1 MKSDSTTKFAKSTKI
16 RVCLRIFVAFV
27 CFVVS
32 IPTAAIT
39 LISVED
45 EIAIGKDT
53 NADTRKKLPELSD
66 QAVRAYVRGIGAR
79 LARVAPGP
87 RYPYSFSIANYREIN
102 AFALPG
108 GPVWIHRGVLQAAT
122 NESQVAAV
130 LAHEVAH
137 LAQRHPA
144 QQMSNALVA
153 NLGLGALSALLGNVG
168 GAGAARAAAG
178 LGTNLWFLRFSRDD
192 EAEADRVGLQ
202 ILRRAGWDA
211 HGMIEMFEILKRE
224 QGRHPGAV
232 ETFLSSHPAPQD
244 RLNALRTAV
253 ARARGGTRNTATFQ
267 AITAKLRKMP
277 PAKSMPKG

>member
-1 MKSDSTTKFAKSTKI
+1 LATKI
-16 RVCLRIFVAFV
+16 TKDHKVFFFVFFVSFVANLG
-27 CFVVS
+27 
-32 IPTAAIT
+32 ILGGRAIT

-45 EIAIGKDT
+45 EIAIGKQT
-53 NADTRKKLPELSD
+53 NADTRKKIPELAD
-66 QAVRAYVRGIGAR
+66 QAVRAYVRGIGGR

-87 RYPYSFSIANYREIN
+87 RYPYSFTVANYREIN

-108 GPVWIHRGVLQAAT
+108 GPVWINRGVLQAAA

-144 QQMSNALVA
+144 QQMSNAVVA
-153 NLGLGALSALLGNVG
+153 NLGLGALGALLGNVG
-168 GAGAARAAAG
+168 GAGAARTAAG
-178 LGTNLWFLRFSRDD
+178 LGTNLWFLKFSRDD

-211 HGMIEMFEILKRE
+211 RGMIEMFEILKRE
-224 QGRHPGAV
+224 QGRNPGAV

-253 ARARGGTRNTATFQ
+253 ARANGGTRNTATFQ
-267 AITAKLRKMP
+267 ATKAKLRKMP
-277 PAKSMPKG
+277 PARSMPKS